1 MTAATTHRRLLIL
14 LALSA
19 FALVFVAFLLFD
31 NPGLGIGHFYYLP
44 VALIALST
52 GPRIGALAGCAA
64 TALYA
69 AGVLLNPD
77 IPSAELLTVSA
88 GIRLIIFAGSGA
100 ILGWFAAS
108 NQALVEKLQ
117 ILAER
122 DHLTGLPNTRAFEAA
137 IARRFESGRP
147 FALLL
152 GDMDGL
158 KEMNDRHGEDSGDD
172 ALRRL
177 GGMLA
182 NALEPSDELARVG
195 GDEFAVLASL
205 GSTQEAAPPGHA
217 ARDGA
222 RGNGHQHHVRLGRTP
237 AGRTERA
244 LALPRRGRAPLRP
257 EVHPEPPPPPDARS
271 AGERRAHALAARGT
285 LVAWAYPT
293 TSVLCSRRGTSRTSR
308 R

>member
-1 MTAATTHRRLLIL
+1 MTAATSHRRLMIL
-14 LALSA
+14 LAVGA
-19 FALVFVAFLLFD
+19 FAVVFAVFLLFE

-52 GPRIGALAGCAA
+52 GPRIGALAGCVA

-88 GIRLIIFAGSGA
+88 GIRLVIFAGSGA
-100 ILGWFAAS
+100 LLGWFAAS
-108 NQALVEKLQ
+108 NQTLVERLQ

-158 KEMNDRHGEDSGDD
+158 KDMNDRHGEDTGDD

-177 GGMLA
+177 GGLLA
-182 NALEPSDELARVG
+182 NALEPQDELARVG

-205 GSTQEAAPPGHA
+205 GSTQEASRLASRLETVLAGTGLGITFGWAVHPQDGLNALSLYRA
-217 ARDGA
+217 ADERLYA
-222 RGNGHQHHVRLGRTP
+222 RKYIRS
-237 AGRTERA
+237 
-244 LALPRRGRAPLRP
+244 PRRRQTPG
-257 EVHPEPPPPPDARS
+257 
-271 AGERRAHALAARGT
+271 LAADREPT
-285 LVAWAYPT
+285 RSLHVA
-293 TSVLCSRRGTSRTSR
+293 G
-308 R
+308 

>member
-1 MTAATTHRRLLIL
+1 MTAATSHRRLLIV
-14 LALSA
+14 LALGA
-19 FALVFVAFLLFD
+19 FTFVFLAFLLFE

-52 GPRIGALAGCAA
+52 GPRIGALAGCVA

-77 IPSAELLTVSA
+77 IPSAELITVSA
-88 GIRLIIFAGSGA
+88 GIRLVIFAGSGA
-100 ILGWFAAS
+100 LLGWFAAS
-108 NQALVEKLQ
+108 NQTLVEKLQ

-158 KEMNDRHGEDSGDD
+158 KEMNDRHGEDTGDD

-195 GDEFAVLASL
+195 GDEFAVLASF
-205 GSTQEAAPPGHA
+205 GSTQEAS
-217 ARDGA
+217 R
-222 RGNGHQHHVRLGRTP
+222 
-237 AGRTERA
+237 
-244 LALPRRGRAPLRP
+244 
-257 EVHPEPPPPPDARS
+257 
-271 AGERRAHALAARGT
+271 LAARLETVLAGT
-285 LVAWAYPT
+285 GLGITFGWAVHPQDGLNALSLYRAADERLYARKYIRSPRRRQTPGLAADREPTRSLHVA
-293 TSVLCSRRGTSRTSR
+293 G
-308 R
+308 

>member
-1 MTAATTHRRLLIL
+1 MTAATTHRRLLIF
-14 LALSA
+14 LALGA
-19 FALVFVAFLLFD
+19 FALVFVAFLLFE

-137 IARRFESGRP
+137 IARRFASGRP

-158 KEMNDRHGEDSGDD
+158 KEMNDLHGEDSGDD

-205 GSTQEAAPPGHA
+205 GSTQEAARLATRLETVLAGTGIGITFGWAVHPQDGLNALSLYRA
-217 ARDGA
+217 ADERLYA
-222 RGNGHQHHVRLGRTP
+222 RKYIRS
-237 AGRTERA
+237 
-244 LALPRRGRAPLRP
+244 PRRRQTPGLPANG
-257 EVHPEPPPPPDARS
+257 EPTRSLHVAR
-271 AGERRAHALAARGT
+271 
-285 LVAWAYPT
+285 
-293 TSVLCSRRGTSRTSR
+293 
-308 R
+308 

>member
-1 MTAATTHRRLLIL
+1 MTAATTHRRLLIF
-14 LALSA
+14 LALGA
-19 FALVFVAFLLFD
+19 FALVFVAFLLFE

-52 GPRIGALAGCAA
+52 GPRIGAMAGCAA
-64 TALYA
+64 TVLYA
-69 AGVLLNPD
+69 GGVLLNPD

-108 NQALVEKLQ
+108 NQTLVEKLQ

-158 KEMNDRHGEDSGDD
+158 KEMNDLHGEDSGDD

-195 GDEFAVLASL
+195 GDEFAVLAAL
-205 GSTQEAAPPGHA
+205 GSTQEAARLATRLETVLAGTGIGITFGWAVHPQDGLNALSLYRA
-217 ARDGA
+217 ADERLYA
-222 RGNGHQHHVRLGRTP
+222 RKYIRS
-237 AGRTERA
+237 
-244 LALPRRGRAPLRP
+244 PRRRQTPGLPANG
-257 EVHPEPPPPPDARS
+257 EPTRSLHLAR
-271 AGERRAHALAARGT
+271 
-285 LVAWAYPT
+285 
-293 TSVLCSRRGTSRTSR
+293 
-308 R
+308 

>member
-1 MTAATTHRRLLIL
+1 MTAATTHRRLLIV

-19 FALVFVAFLLFD
+19 FALVFVAFLLFE

-52 GPRIGALAGCAA
+52 GPRIGAVAGCAA

-137 IARRFESGRP
+137 IGRRFESGRP

-158 KEMNDRHGEDSGDD
+158 KEMNDLHGEDSGDD

-177 GGMLA
+177 GAMLA

-195 GDEFAVLASL
+195 GDEFAVLAAL
-205 GSTQEAAPPGHA
+205 GSTQEAARLATRLETVLAGTGIGITFGWAVHPQDGLNALSLYRA
-217 ARDGA
+217 ADERLYA
-222 RGNGHQHHVRLGRTP
+222 RKYIRS
-237 AGRTERA
+237 
-244 LALPRRGRAPLRP
+244 PRRRQTPGLPANG
-257 EVHPEPPPPPDARS
+257 EPTRSLHVAR
-271 AGERRAHALAARGT
+271 
-285 LVAWAYPT
+285 
-293 TSVLCSRRGTSRTSR
+293 
-308 R
+308 

>member
-1 MTAATTHRRLLIL
+1 MTAATTHRRLLL
-14 LALSA
+14 VLAMGV
-19 FALVFVAFLLFD
+19 FALVFVTFLLFE

-52 GPRIGALAGCAA
+52 GPRIGALAGCVA

-100 ILGWFAAS
+100 ILGWFASS
-108 NQALVEKLQ
+108 NQALVERLQ

-147 FALLL
+147 FAILL

-158 KEMNDRHGEDSGDD
+158 KEMNDRHGEDQGDE

-177 GGMLA
+177 GAMLA
-182 NALEPSDELARVG
+182 NALDTSDELARVG
-195 GDEFAVLASL
+195 GDEFAVLAAL
-205 GSTQEAAPPGHA
+205 GSTQEAARLATRLETVLAGTGLSITFGWAVHPQDGLNALSLYRA
-217 ARDGA
+217 ADERLYA
-222 RGNGHQHHVRLGRTP
+222 RKYIRS
-237 AGRTERA
+237 
-244 LALPRRGRAPLRP
+244 PRRRQTPG
-257 EVHPEPPPPPDARS
+257 
-271 AGERRAHALAARGT
+271 LAADREPT
-285 LVAWAYPT
+285 RSLHVA
-293 TSVLCSRRGTSRTSR
+293 G
-308 R
+308 

>member
-1 MTAATTHRRLLIL
+1 MAMTAATSHRRLMTV
-14 LALSA
+14 LALGA
-19 FALVFVAFLLFD
+19 FAFVFVTFLLFE

-52 GPRIGALAGCAA
+52 GPRIGALAGCGA

-69 AGVLLNPD
+69 GGVLLNPD
-77 IPSAELLTVSA
+77 IPSAELLTVGA

-100 ILGWFAAS
+100 LLGWYAAS
-108 NQALVEKLQ
+108 NQNLVEKLQ

-122 DHLTGLPNTRAFEAA
+122 DHLTGLPNTRAFESA

-158 KEMNDRHGEDSGDD
+158 KDLNDRHGDDTGDD

-177 GGMLA
+177 GGLLA

-195 GDEFAVLASL
+195 GDEFAVLAAL
-205 GSTQEAAPPGHA
+205 GSSQEASRLASRLEAVLSGTDLGITFGWAVHPQDGLNALSLYRAADERLYARKYIRSPRRRQTPGLA
-217 ARDGA
+217 AD
-222 RGNGHQHHVRLGRTP
+222 QST
-237 AGRTERA
+237 RA
-244 LALPRRGRAPLRP
+244 LH
-257 EVHPEPPPPPDARS
+257 VAR
-271 AGERRAHALAARGT
+271 
-285 LVAWAYPT
+285 
-293 TSVLCSRRGTSRTSR
+293 
-308 R
+308 